1 MSKKLTHENIE
12 KLINEISNINHEDAI
27 GDEVGSISEAF
38 HSGFATALM
47 VVRLSLRGLEE

>member
-12 KLINEISNINHEDAI
+12 KLINEISNINHDDAI